1 MVPCCVMAFV
11 CENVLYFYSI
21 LNLHHCMLQVILLF
35 SIDRARYNDGYRGR
49 SSSRSPDR
57 APSGRGRSPVR
68 SFHQAMMERG
78 RSSPTP
84 QHKSPFRERSR
95 SPLGGRR
102 NFGNSF
108 EDQLGLRRSSG
119 GRDDGYGDEE
129 EEGMIRP
136 E

>member
-1 MVPCCVMAFV
+1 MVEVLFIV
-11 CENVLYFYSI
+11 CENVLSCCSI
-21 LNLHHCMLQVILLF
+21 LNLHHCMLQVIPLF

-57 APSGRGRSPVR
+57 TQSGRGRSPVR

-78 RSSPTP
+78 RSSPP
-84 QHKSPFRERSR
+84 SQHKSPFRERSR

-102 NFGNSF
+102 KFGNSID
-108 EDQLGLRRSSG
+108 DQQGSRRSSG
-119 GRDDGYGDEE
+119 GRDDGYAEEE
-129 EEGMIRP
+129 EEGMIRT